1 MTSRPKPRISAR
13 KQPQQTRSSRLVD
26 DVLTAA
32 VQVLR
37 AEGVARFTTARVAE
51 RAGVSVGSLYQYFP
65 NKKAILFRLQVDEWR
80 ETGALLRGIIEDRD
94 RAPFDRLRL
103 AVRSFF
109 HSECE
114 ERDLR
119 DALDDAAPLFRDA
132 PEARRFRR
140 QAMRLW
146 LDFWREALPDV
157 PRSERARATDLV
169 AMTLEALGKRVS
181 EADRRIEVAVVA
193 DRATDMIVAYLER
206 VRMAA

>member
-1 MTSRPKPRISAR
+1 MSRSKPRISAR
-13 KQPQQTRSSRLVD
+13 KQPQQTRSTRLVD
-26 DVLTAA
+26 DILTAA

-65 NKKAILFRLQVDEWR
+65 NKKAILFRLQIDEWR
-80 ETGALLRGIIEDRD
+80 ETGDLLRGILQDRD
-94 RAPFDRLRL
+94 RAPLDRLRS
-103 AVRSFF
+103 AVHGFF
-109 HSECE
+109 HSECA

-140 QAMRLW
+140 EAMRLW

-157 PRSERARATDLV
+157 PRSERTRATDLV

-181 EADRRIEVAVVA
+181 ETGRRIEVAAVA
-193 DRATDMIVAYLER
+193 DRTTDMIIAYLDR
-206 VRMAA
+206 VRATA